1 MKRGTNDDNDNDKD
15 RSVAQ
20 EALEIAVLT
29 LSPIIPHVTH
39 ALWRGLG
46 FRTALIDDLQ
56 SNCVLRH

>member
-1 MKRGTNDDNDNDKD
+1 MPWPSFRRAGAQD

-46 FRTALIDDLQ
+46 SSAPR
-56 SNCVLRH
+56 